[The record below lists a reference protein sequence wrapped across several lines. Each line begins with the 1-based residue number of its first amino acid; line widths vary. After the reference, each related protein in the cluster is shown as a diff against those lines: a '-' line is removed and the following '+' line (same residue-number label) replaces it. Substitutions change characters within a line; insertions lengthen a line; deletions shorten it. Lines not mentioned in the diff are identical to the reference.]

1 VHLWSRFFAAL
12 FLAVIFWSYSYAHV
26 AVAADSAAPDDQCCA
41 KSLLAQDDD
50 ADTQT
55 RLSNGEVVT
64 ELVEDG
70 ETKFVVSK
78 ILIDQPPAA
87 VWPVLVNPFEFAGKI
102 CPRMH
107 QCDVLQDQPELSV
120 LQCSI
125 YVCFLFPTITY
136 TVESKYEPVN
146 VVEFKR
152 VSGFL
157 HDFRGSWVL
166 RPRKDGTCTEVLYSM
181 FVDPGVPVPK
191 WIVREAVKT
200 ELPRTLI
207 GLRERVD
214 DIANNHGNL
223 EAKTIA
229 AARAPVLKH
238 ESDTRKT
245 VQASA
250 CSPAAKLCR

>member
-1 VHLWSRFFAAL
+1 MRLCSRSSAAL
-12 FLAVIFWSYSYAHV
+12 FSAVIILLSSYVNV

-50 ADTQT
+50 ADTQI

-64 ELVEDG
+64 ELVEDAD
-70 ETKFVVSK
+70 TKFVVSK
-78 ILIDQPPAA
+78 ILIDQPPDA

-102 CPRMH
+102 CPRMR

-125 YVCFLFPTITY
+125 AVCFLFPTITY

-152 VSGFL
+152 VSGYL
-157 HDFRGSWVL
+157 RDFRGSWVL
-166 RPRKDGTCTEVLYSM
+166 RPRKNGTSTEVLYSM

-214 DIANNHGNL
+214 EIANHHGNL

-229 AARAPVLKH
+229 AARPL
-238 ESDTRKT
+238 ESDMRKT
-245 VQASA
+245 VQASV
-250 CSPAAKLCR
+250 CSSAAKLCH